1 MRHGVAFRA
10 TPDSSSCVSSFCNKS
25 FNRVVKFDTRLTCK
39 KQTEMYCEENWSMIV
54 FTYLMAILAIL
65 YLIEISRDHTC
76 HVYPHGAPEW
86 VYPVPQ
92 FKDMCP
98 KCPMCNY
105 EDLVA
110 THPIRRYP
118 EIPRDT
124 AVFQR
129 LVLDWQVKHEIF
141 DHPICRC

>member
-1 MRHGVAFRA
+1 
-10 TPDSSSCVSSFCNKS
+10 
-25 FNRVVKFDTRLTCK
+25 
-39 KQTEMYCEENWSMIV
+39 MYCEENWSMIA
-54 FTYLMAILAIL
+54 FTYLMALLAIL
-65 YLIEISRDHTC
+65 YLMEVSRDNTC

-86 VYPVPQ
+86 VYPIPQ
-92 FKDMCP
+92 FKGMCP

-105 EDLVA
+105 DDLVM
-110 THPIRRYP
+110 THPIHRYP

>member
-1 MRHGVAFRA
+1 
-10 TPDSSSCVSSFCNKS
+10 
-25 FNRVVKFDTRLTCK
+25 
-39 KQTEMYCEENWSMIV
+39 MYREENWSMIA
-54 FTYLMAILAIL
+54 FTYLMALLAIL
-65 YLIEISRDHTC
+65 YIMEIYRDNTC

-86 VYPVPQ
+86 AYPYPQ

-105 EDLVA
+105 NDLVM
-110 THPIRRYP
+110 THPIHRYP

-141 DHPICRC
+141 DHPHCRC